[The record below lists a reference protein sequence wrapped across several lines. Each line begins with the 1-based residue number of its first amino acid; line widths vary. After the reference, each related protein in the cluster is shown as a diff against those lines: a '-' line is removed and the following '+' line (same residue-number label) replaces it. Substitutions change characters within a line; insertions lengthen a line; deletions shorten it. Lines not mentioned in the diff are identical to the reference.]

1 MDHRDYVR
9 YDALGLAELIA
20 RREVS
25 PAEVL
30 AAARRRLDAV
40 DPTLNCVVHRMD
52 EIADQRAGAAVSGP
66 FAHAP
71 FLIKDLFQNYA
82 GVPTTYGNAALKRIA
97 FKPPVHAE
105 VVRRFI
111 AAGVNIFGK
120 TNTPEFGAKGITEP
134 EANGPTRNPWHPGHT
149 PGGSSGGSAAAV
161 AAGVVPM
168 AGANDGGG
176 SIRIPAA
183 CCGLFGL
190 KPGRARVAGGPDCT
204 DMMHGAAVDHVISRS
219 VRDSAAMLDATAG
232 YEPGAIV
239 RIAPPDEPYRQA
251 IERDPKPL
259 RIGVMKDSPLGQPL
273 HPEADA
279 ALAHTI
285 AQLTDLG
292 HAVEAAAPD
301 LDGARLCQDFLSMW
315 FVQMA
320 RIVDEVRASTGARAH
335 EFELDTRAMA
345 HLGRSLSAIEYS
357 TIHGRWLG
365 YRQALAAFHADYD
378 LLLLPTLAGPPVA
391 IGELATP
398 GWQQAVLRPLLRLP
412 SARVLLASGIVD
424 RMAHEN
430 LRHVPFTQLANLTGA
445 PAMSVPLYI
454 GASGL
459 PLGSQ
464 FVAPPGGETLLF
476 RLAAQLE
483 RAAPW
488 FDRLPRV
495 TGVDV

>member
-1 MDHRDYVR
+1 MDHRDYIR
-9 YDALGLAELIA
+9 HDALGLAELIA
-20 RREVS
+20 RGEVS

-30 AAARRRLDAV
+30 AAARQRLEAV
-40 DPTLNCVVHRMD
+40 DPTLNCVVRRMD
-52 EIADQRAGAAVSGP
+52 AIADEHTTTPASGP
-66 FAHAP
+66 FAHVP

-82 GVPTTYGNAALKRIA
+82 GVPTTYGNAALKRVG

-134 EANGPTRNPWHPGHT
+134 VANGPTRNPWNTAHT
-149 PGGSSGGSAAAV
+149 PGGSSGGSAAAI

-190 KPGRARVAGGPDCT
+190 KPGRARVPGGPDHT
-204 DMMHGAAVDHVISRS
+204 DMMHGAGVDHVISRS
-219 VRDSAAMLDATAG
+219 VRDSAAMLDAIAG

-239 RIAPPDEPYRQA
+239 RIEGPAMPYRQA
-251 IERDPKPL
+251 IEHDPKPL
-259 RIGVMKDSPLGQPL
+259 RIGVMESSPLGQPL
-273 HPEADA
+273 HPEAWA
-279 ALAHTI
+279 ALTHTI
-285 AQLTDLG
+285 ETLTDLG
-292 HAVEAAAPD
+292 HDVTPAVPA
-301 LDGARLCQDFLSMW
+301 LDGAQLCQDFLSMW

-320 RIVDEVRASTGARAH
+320 RVVDEVRALTDARAS

-345 HLGRSLSAIEYS
+345 HLGRSLSAVEYS
-357 TIHGRWLG
+357 TLHGRWLG

-378 LLLLPTLAGPPVA
+378 LLLTPTLASPPVA

-398 GWQQAVLRPLLRLP
+398 AWQHNLLRPLLHLP
-412 SARVLLASGIVD
+412 SARALLGSGIVD

-430 LRHVPFTQLANLTGA
+430 LRHVPFTQLANLTGT
-445 PAMSVPLYI
+445 PAMSVPLHI
-454 GASGL
+454 GESGL
-459 PLGSQ
+459 PIGSQ
-464 FVAPPGGETLLF
+464 FIGPPGGETLLF
-476 RLAAQLE
+476 QLAAQLE

-488 FDRLPRV
+488 FNRLPRIA
-495 TGVDV
+495 GIED

>member
-1 MDHRDYVR
+1 MNYRDYVG
-9 YDALGLAELIA
+9 YDAIGLAELIA
-20 RREVS
+20 RGEVC

-30 AAARRRLDAV
+30 AAARQRLAAV

-52 EIADQRAGAAVSGP
+52 AIADDHAAQTTTGP
-66 FAHAP
+66 FAHVP

-82 GVPTTYGNAALKRIA
+82 GVPTTYGNAALKHA
-97 FKPPVHAE
+97 GFKPAVHAE
-105 VVRRFI
+105 VVQRFI

-134 EANGPTRNPWHPGHT
+134 EANGPTRNPWNRAHT

-190 KPGRARVAGGPDCT
+190 KPGRARVPGGPDYT
-204 DMMHGAAVDHVISRS
+204 DMMHGAAVDHVLSRS

-239 RIAPPDEPYRQA
+239 HIEGPAQPYRKA
-251 IERDPKPL
+251 IEQDPEPL
-259 RIGVMKDSPLGQPL
+259 RIGVMEASPLGQPL
-273 HPEADA
+273 HAEASA
-279 ALAHTI
+279 ALTKI
-285 AQLTDLG
+285 VTQLTDLG
-292 HAVEAAAPD
+292 HAVEPATPD

-320 RIVDEVRASTGARAH
+320 RIMDETRAFTNARADA
-335 EFELDTRAMA
+335 FELDTRAMA
-345 HLGRSLSAIEYS
+345 HLGRAMSALEYS
-357 TIHGRWLG
+357 TMHGHWLT
-365 YRQALAAFHADYD
+365 YRRALAAFHADYD
-378 LLLLPTLAGPPVA
+378 LLLTPTLASPPVA
-391 IGELATP
+391 VGELCTP
-398 GWQQAVLRPLLRLP
+398 GWQRAVLHPLLHLP
-412 SARVLLASGIVD
+412 SARALLASGMVD

-445 PAMSVPLYI
+445 PAMSVPLHI
-454 GASGL
+454 GESNL

-464 FVAPPGGETLLF
+464 FVAPPGGETLLLQ
-476 RLAAQLE
+476 LAAQLE

-488 FDRLPRV
+488 FDQLPRIA
-495 TGVDV
+495 GVDD

>member
-9 YDALGLAELIA
+9 HDATALADLIA
-20 RREVS
+20 RGEVS
-25 PAEVL
+25 ATEVVS
-30 AAARRRLDAV
+30 AARHRLEAV
-40 DPTLNCVVHRMD
+40 DPTLNCVVRRMD
-52 EIADQRAGAAVSGP
+52 EIADQRALATVSGP
-66 FAHAP
+66 FAQVP

-82 GVPTTYGNAALKRIA
+82 GVPTTYGNAALKRIGY
-97 FKPPVHAE
+97 KPPVHAE

-111 AAGVNIFGK
+111 AAGVNILGK

-134 EANGPTRNPWHPGHT
+134 EANGPTRNPWNTAHT

-190 KPGRARVAGGPDCT
+190 KPGRARVPGGPDHT

-219 VRDSAAMLDATAG
+219 VRDSAAMLDAIAG

-239 RIAPPDEPYRQA
+239 RIESPPMPYRQA
-251 IERDPKPL
+251 IERDPGRL
-259 RIGVMKDSPLGQPL
+259 RIGVMDSSPLGHPL
-273 HPEADA
+273 HPEVGT
-279 ALAHTI
+279 ALTRTI
-285 AQLTDLG
+285 QCLTDLG
-292 HAVEAAAPD
+292 HEVEPAAPE

-320 RIVDEVRASTGARAH
+320 RVVDEVRALTGARAS

-357 TIHGRWLG
+357 RLHGRWLG

-378 LLLLPTLAGPPVA
+378 LLLTPTLASPPVA

-398 GWQQAVLRPLLRLP
+398 GWQHAALRPLLHMP
-412 SARVLLASGIVD
+412 SARALLASGIVD

-430 LRHVPFTQLANLTGA
+430 LRHVPFTQLANLTGT
-445 PAMSVPLYI
+445 PAMSVPLHVSD
-454 GASGL
+454 AGL
-459 PLGSQ
+459 PIGSQ
-464 FVAPPGGETLLF
+464 FVGPPGGEMLLF
-476 RLAAQLE
+476 QLAAQIE

-488 FDRLPRV
+488 FDRLPRIA
-495 TGVDV
+495 GIDP